1 MIRGVF
7 KNVGLALRL
16 LREMRG
22 LKLAQLA
29 RMASVGKS
37 QLSRYEA
44 GQLPMLEPL
53 SRILTAL
60 EVQPYALFSLAAFLD
75 ELPSLLTSPAPWPVL
90 ALGTPKT
97 SSLFPVDAFPP
108 LFDHLLDLFRQ
119 AVRRQ
124 LSLET

>member
-1 MIRGVF
+1 MF
-7 KNVGLALRL
+7 ENVGLALRL
-16 LREMRG
+16 LRQRRR
-22 LKLAQLA
+22 LTLAELA
-29 RMASVGKS
+29 RRARVGKS

-53 SRILTAL
+53 SRILEAL
-60 EVQPYALFSLAAFLD
+60 EVEPYALFSLVAFLD
-75 ELPSLLTSPAPWPVL
+75 ELPSLLASPAPWPILV
-90 ALGTPKT
+90 LGTPKT